1 MNTSASLLGYTMPR
15 NPKENKF
22 ENNVANRRAHTL
34 MSPEDI
40 AAGKKSLWTE
50 LEITG
55 TIRNLS
61 PNLFQLQNL
70 TALYLKNNHLQRLP
84 RDICQLINLKTLDLS
99 YNKLRILPAELGDL
113 IYLRLVDFL

>member
-1 MNTSASLLGYTMPR
+1 MLNLVSILGYTMPR

-22 ENNVANRRAHTL
+22 ENNATNNRRMHTF

-70 TALYLKNNHLQRLP
+70 TALYLKNNHLQRLSS
-84 RDICQLINLKTLDLS
+84 DICQLVHLRMLDLS
-99 YNKLRILPAELGDL
+99 HNKLRSLPAELGDL
-113 IYLRLVDFL
+113 IYLR

>member
-1 MNTSASLLGYTMPR
+1 MYNLVPILGYTMPR
-15 NPKENKF
+15 NPKENNF
-22 ENNVANRRAHTL
+22 ENNATNNRRMHTF

-84 RDICQLINLKTLDLS
+84 PDICQLVNLRTLDLS
-99 YNKLRILPAELGDL
+99 RNKLRSLPAELGDL
-113 IYLRLVDFL
+113 IYLR